1 MPLWLR
7 KFTYNQIK
15 EYYSKEKQAV
25 EKASST
31 EKSNQKTL
39 ISSDG
44 TINTPEFLKTS
55 KQYKGKTSYK

>member
-15 EYYSKEKQAV
+15 EYYSKEKQAI
-25 EKASST
+25 EKASSP

-39 ISSDG
+39 ISPDG
-44 TINTPEFLKTS
+44 TINTPEFVKAS
-55 KQYKGKTSYK
+55 QKFQGKSSYK

>member
-15 EYYSKEKQAV
+15 EYYSKEKQAI
-25 EKASST
+25 EKASSP

-39 ISSDG
+39 ISPDG
-44 TINTPEFLKTS
+44 TVNTPEFLKAS